1 MRKLALLPLLL
12 LLPAILAAGCHH
24 GMRTEIRGN
33 GKRELQKREVAAFS
47 SISTNG
53 AFTIEVTCQKNLSLE
68 VEGDE
73 NVLSF
78 VTTEVGNNVLRL
90 DNSKNYSTSE
100 PVKIKISVPNLEGL
114 SVNGAGHIDIKGMN
128 NDKFEIDSNGAPTII
143 VAGATKL
150 VDIGAN
156 GAGKIDTQNLHA
168 TRAVVDARGVA
179 KVDLDVSDQLDV
191 EISGPSSVTYKGN
204 PAVNKNIKGPG
215 KLTRRDGEGA

>member
-1 MRKLALLPLLL
+1 MRKLAPLLL
-12 LLPAILAAGCHH
+12 LLVLLPVLAAGCHH
-24 GMRTEIRGN
+24 GMRSEIKGN

-53 AFTIEVTCQKNLSLE
+53 AFTIEVTCQKNQSLE

-73 NVLSF
+73 NILSF
-78 VTTEVGNNVLRL
+78 VTTEVGNNILRVE
-90 DNSKNYSTSE
+90 NSKNYSPSE
-100 PVKIKISVPNLEGL
+100 PVKIRISVPNLEGL
-114 SVNGAGHIDIKGMN
+114 AVNGAGNIDIKGMN
-128 NDKFEIDSNGAPTII
+128 NDKFEIDTNGAPTIT
-143 VAGATKL
+143 VAGTTKL

-168 TRAVVDARGVA
+168 ARAVVDSRGVA

-204 PAVNKNIKGPG
+204 PAVNKNIHGPG
-215 KLTRRDGEGA
+215 KLTRKDGEGA